1 MEELKKAVQIAF
13 ASTFSFYL
21 KSHAFHWNV
30 EGSDFQEY
38 HDLFGDIYS
47 EVYGC
52 IDDFA
57 EKIRTLQE
65 YLPAS
70 YTNLSALSSISDE
83 NGVPSKDAMVRE
95 LLTDNEAMNTILKYA
110 YDKCEEVGEHG
121 FSNFLAERLDAHRKH
136 GWKLRSSMK

>member
-1 MEELKKAVQIAF
+1 MEELQKAVQIAF

-21 KSHAFHWNV
+21 KAHAFHWNV

-38 HDLFGDIYS
+38 HELFGDIYE

-52 IDDFA
+52 VDDFA
-57 EKIRTLQE
+57 EKIRTLQA

-70 YTNLSALSSISDE
+70 YTNLSMLTGISDE
-83 NGVPSKDAMVRE
+83 NGVPSKDVMTRE
-95 LLTDNEAMNTILKYA
+95 LYIDNESMNTILKYA
-110 YDKCEEVGEHG
+110 YDKCEEAGEHG